1 MKKETKIEKPSK
13 ADKIAKKEQR
23 QKDRKIF
30 LEKKAEMKKLLKEAN
45 KIYVDGLKSNKIK
58 NINETK
64 QIQTEFANNLNKI
77 KIDVKIS
84 SDEKT
89 RLIREAKI
97 KFSESIE
104 FQKSMVLN
112 RKLAVSSEYKISLA
126 KIEKTYMNDVI
137 KRSFSFH
144 FKRLFFGLNKE
155 FSRTTWWSRKHVFL
169 DFAIILII
177 VGILA
182 LIFFAI
188 DTAYIQA

>member
-58 NINETK
+58 NINEMK

-155 FSRTTWWSRKHVFL
+155 FSRTT
-169 DFAIILII
+169 
-177 VGILA
+177 
-182 LIFFAI
+182 
-188 DTAYIQA
+188 

>member
-1 MKKETKIEKPSK
+1 
-13 ADKIAKKEQR
+13 
-23 QKDRKIF
+23 
-30 LEKKAEMKKLLKEAN
+30 
-45 KIYVDGLKSNKIK
+45 
-58 NINETK
+58 
-64 QIQTEFANNLNKI
+64 
-77 KIDVKIS
+77 
-84 SDEKT
+84 
-89 RLIREAKI
+89 
-97 KFSESIE
+97 
-104 FQKSMVLN
+104 
-112 RKLAVSSEYKISLA
+112 
-126 KIEKTYMNDVI
+126 MNDVI